1 MIMNATEIEK
11 GAKEIFSKLVVN
23 NANNVYE
30 KRILKAKE
38 SGKKFAKVDKE
49 DVYPETI
56 QYFKS
61 MGYAISDNG
70 GSYKIIWDSL
80 YEKSLKKEIIRR
92 IAFEIILLLISIS
105 FLISLYGSEPP
116 KFEKGSFLYDMKFFF
131 GMPLALVGSI
141 LILLDLFSLMKRLP
155 TRK

>member
-11 GAKEIFSKLVVN
+11 GAKEKLSKLVVN

-49 DVYPETI
+49 EVYPETI

-70 GSYKIIWDSL
+70 GKYKIIWDSL

-92 IAFEIILLLISIS
+92 IAFETIALLILIS
-105 FLISLYGSEPP
+105 FLISLYVDPTKIGE
-116 KFEKGSFLYDMKFFF
+116 GNFLYDMKIVF
-131 GMPLALVGSI
+131 GMPLSLGGSV
-141 LILLDLFSLMKRLP
+141 LILLDLVCLMTSLP

>member
-11 GAKEIFSKLVVN
+11 GAKEKLSKLVVN

-38 SGKKFAKVDKE
+38 LGKKFAKVDKE

-70 GSYKIIWDSL
+70 GNYKIIWDSL

-92 IAFEIILLLISIS
+92 IAFEIIVFLILIS
-105 FLISLYGSEPP
+105 FLISLYVDSAKLE
-116 KFEKGSFLYDMKFFF
+116 EKNVSYELKLFL
-131 GMPLALVGSI
+131 GMPFSLAGSV
-141 LILLDLFSLMKRLP
+141 LISLDLFSLMKRLP